1 MKKNILSVHFL
12 CLTAEETLSIL
23 QVEDVKLV
31 YLFHN
36 FCLEKMSEK

>member
-1 MKKNILSVHFL
+1 MKKNILSVHGS
-12 CLTAEETLSIL
+12 CLTVEETLSML
-23 QVEDVKLV
+23 QVEDVKLL

>member
-12 CLTAEETLSIL
+12 FLTAEETLSIL